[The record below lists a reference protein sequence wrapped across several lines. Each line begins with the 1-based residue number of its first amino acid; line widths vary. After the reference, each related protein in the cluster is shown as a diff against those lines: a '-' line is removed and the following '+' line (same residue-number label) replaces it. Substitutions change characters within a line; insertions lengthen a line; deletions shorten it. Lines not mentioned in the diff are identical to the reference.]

1 MGTFK
6 KLKSWTLRRYTSIVH
21 SVAITHAIG
30 GPLRVARLIGASKPV
45 TVNHDLVYVRMRF
58 GSPCGKKNTKIF
70 IHQDHTIYGGL
81 CELGSWAYR
90 DCVFLTNGAKQ
101 DSVLLD
107 LGANVG
113 LMSLQFL
120 NLTQQYNLR
129 AILVEPMPSEG
140 YAIKQNFQNK
150 NYRLNNVALTDFDG
164 TSQFYVRDGNRGNS
178 SLNKNRMRRE
188 DYSEVTVNTLS
199 VESFVSQLDLL
210 DHESIILKCDLEGSD
225 ASVLSKLPTTL
236 WDRVSRGVIEV
247 WSHKEISALDVE
259 ELMQKIKDYKLSFD
273 PNFKKLISHN
283 DLAKFWTGG
292 ADQSKDLYIIRSG
305 Q

>member
-1 MGTFK
+1 MKNSKKFK
-6 KLKSWTLRRYTSIVH
+6 SLTLRRYTSVVH

-30 GPLRVARLIGASKPV
+30 GPLRMAKLIGASRPE
-45 TVNHDLVYVRMRF
+45 TVNDDLVYVRMRF
-58 GSPCGKKNTKIF
+58 GSPCGKRKTKIF

-81 CELGSWAYR
+81 CGLGSWSYR
-90 DCVFLTNGAKQ
+90 DCVFLANGAKQ
-101 DSVLLD
+101 GSVLLD

-140 YAIKQNFQNK
+140 FAIKQNLFNK
-150 NYRLNNVALTDFDG
+150 NFRLHNVALTDFDG
-164 TSQFYVRDGNRGNS
+164 TSKFFVRDGNRGNS
-178 SLNKNRMRRE
+178 SLNEHRMRRE
-188 DYSEVTVNTLS
+188 DYSEIS
-199 VESFVSQLDLL
+199 VDTQSVKSFVSQLDLF

-225 ASVLSKLPTTL
+225 ASVLSKFPATL
-236 WDRVSRGVIEV
+236 WQRINRGVIEI
-247 WSHKEISALDVE
+247 WAHKEILISDVE
-259 ELMQKIKDYKLSFD
+259 VLMQQIKDYKLSFD
-273 PNFKKLISHN
+273 HNFKSLISHN

-292 ADQSKDLYIIRSG
+292 TDESKDLYIIRSG